1 MHRALLALVVAGNLT
16 VAAADIPLPSTP
28 PAVTKIAV
36 QPAPQSGVK
45 VSNPQ
50 KAATQANEDSR
61 LKRYS
66 MLLATFVVMGAI
78 ALRRTGA
85 RKP

>member
-16 VAAADIPLPSTP
+16 VAAAALPSSP
-28 PAVTKIAV
+28 PAVTKVAV
-36 QPAPQSGVK
+36 QPAPQSVVK
-45 VSNPQ
+45 VNSVQ
-50 KAATQANEDSR
+50 KAATQVNEDSR

-78 ALRRTGA
+78 ALRRTRA
-85 RKP
+85 RKS

>member
-1 MHRALLALVVAGNLT
+1 MHRALLALVVAGNVT
-16 VAAADIPLPSTP
+16 VAAADLPLPSTP

-36 QPAPQSGVK
+36 QPVQQSVVK

-50 KAATQANEDSR
+50 KVATKDNEDSR

-66 MLLATFVVMGAI
+66 MLLATLVVMGAI

>member
-16 VAAADIPLPSTP
+16 AAAADLPLPSTP

-36 QPAPQSGVK
+36 QQAPQSVVN

-50 KAATQANEDSR
+50 KAAKQVNEDSR

-66 MLLATFVVMGAI
+66 MLLATLVVMGAI